1 MGERSGGGAG
11 NVTDNGGDS
20 SAVGSGNRVGRAFDR
35 AGGRVC
41 NLRKIARIEAGSA
54 FCGGI
59 V

>member
-20 SAVGSGNRVGRAFDR
+20 SAVGSGRAFDR

-54 FCGGI
+54 FCGGF